1 MKRNVGKVV
10 EYLPFLGIVAVI
22 CTASWLAGRSSLVSR
37 PSLVRSPV
45 RR

>member
-1 MKRNVGKVV
+1 MKREIV

-22 CTASWLAGRSSLVSR
+22 CTASWLAGRSALTKR
-37 PSLVRSPV
+37 PV